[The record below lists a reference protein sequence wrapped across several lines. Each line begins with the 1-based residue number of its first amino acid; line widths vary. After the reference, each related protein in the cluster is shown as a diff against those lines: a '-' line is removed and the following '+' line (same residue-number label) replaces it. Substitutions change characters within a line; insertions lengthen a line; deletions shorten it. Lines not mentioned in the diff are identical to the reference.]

1 MRDRILHRLKL
12 SDLRLLRTVV
22 EFGGMAKAAAH
33 LNISQPAVSKAIT
46 ALERTVGL
54 RLVDRTPRGIVPTA
68 YGKVLLT
75 GAVAVFD
82 ELRQSLN
89 QIENLTDSS
98 VGELRFG
105 TIEFL
110 ITSFVPAVIDRMSRS
125 HPGINFHVEELNLA
139 RTQYRELRERNV
151 EFVITRIHQTPTEPD
166 LEVEPLFND
175 PIFAGVGIN
184 SPWFKR
190 RRIRL
195 SELSNEPWSY
205 PPVDGV
211 VGPLI
216 VNAFREQGLE
226 PPKGVACSNMQM
238 HKALLATGRY
248 VAILPT
254 SLLRFGTEQRT
265 IKRLPLVLSKA
276 PAPVGIIT
284 LKNRTIHPL
293 AKVFIDIARDLIK
306 KTPPISNEGAA
317 NYNVG

>member
-1 MRDRILHRLKL
+1 
-12 SDLRLLRTVV
+12 
-22 EFGGMAKAAAH
+22 
-33 LNISQPAVSKAIT
+33 VSKTIA
-46 ALERTVGL
+46 ALERTVGF
-54 RLVDRTPRGIVPTA
+54 RLVDRTPQGIVPTA

-89 QIENLTDSS
+89 QIEYLTDSS

-105 TIEFL
+105 AIEHL
-110 ITSFVPAVIDRMSRS
+110 IASFVPAVIDRVSRS
-125 HPGINFHVEELNLA
+125 YPGINFHVEELSIA
-139 RTQYRELRERNV
+139 RVQYRELRERNV
-151 EFVITRIHQTPTEPD
+151 EFVITRLPQRLSEPD
-166 LEVEPLFND
+166 MEVEPLFND

-184 SPWFKR
+184 SPWTKQ

-195 SELSNEPWSY
+195 SELINEPWSHAPY
-205 PPVDGV
+205 DGM

-216 VNAFREQGLE
+216 VNAFRAQGLE
-226 PPKGVACSNMQM
+226 PPKGVACFNMQM

-265 IKRLPLVLSKA
+265 IKRLPIVLSKE

-284 LKNRTIHPL
+284 LRNRTIHPL
-293 AKVFIDIARDLIK
+293 AKLFIDVARDLIK
-306 KTPPISNEGAA
+306 ETPA
-317 NYNVG
+317 

>member
-1 MRDRILHRLKL
+1 MHDRILHRLKL

-33 LNISQPAVSKAIT
+33 LNISQPGVSKAIT
-46 ALERTVGL
+46 ALERTVGH

-68 YGKVLLT
+68 YGRVLLT

-89 QIENLTDSS
+89 QIENLTDSN

-110 ITSFVPAVIDRMSRS
+110 ITSFVPAVIDRVSQS
-125 HPGINFHVEELNLA
+125 YPGINFHVEEMSVA
-139 RTQYRELRERNV
+139 SAQYRELRERNV
-151 EFVITRIHQTPTEPD
+151 EFVITRIPQALSEPD
-166 LEVEPLFND
+166 IEVEFLFND

-184 SPWFKR
+184 SPWIKR
-190 RRIRL
+190 RQIRL
-195 SELSNEPWSY
+195 SELVNEPWSH
-205 PPVDGV
+205 PPYDGR

-216 VNAFREQGLE
+216 VNAFREHGLE
-226 PPKGVACSNMQM
+226 PPKGVACTNMQM

-254 SLLRFGTEQRT
+254 SLLRFGTEQPT
-265 IKRLPLVLSKA
+265 IKRLPVILSKE

-284 LKNRTIHPL
+284 LKNRTLHPL
-293 AKVFIDIARDLIK
+293 AKLFIDVARDLIK
-306 KTPPISNEGAA
+306 KTPL
-317 NYNVG
+317 